1 MLVMK
6 AVSFGYS
13 RNSAAKNMALD
24 EALKELSA
32 KTANT
37 YIRFYDFDKDSV
49 ILAASDDPGS
59 IRDRR
64 RVEVTRRETGGKT
77 IYVGENT
84 LAYSISGPL
93 DGNAAGSG
101 PEALHRKYSSVALGA
116 ISEIVGD
123 AAEVSLGGVYAINV
137 GGMPIA
143 GHAQSIGL
151 GHSFL
156 YHGVVAVGRWNS
168 SRIRESMNF
177 PESDYEKIG
186 MLPALSD
193 FTDESIEADKK
204 LLMDSML
211 RRVDAKSPAD
221 EERREAEELASRLC
235 NEKYRNDEWIEGRGR
250 KLKTGARF
258 CLLYPD

>member
-1 MLVMK
+1 ME

-24 EALKELSA
+24 EALKELSE
-32 KTANT
+32 KTGRT
-37 YIRFYDFDKDSV
+37 YIRFYDFERDSV
-49 ILAASDDPGS
+49 ILSTSDDPSS
-59 IRDRR
+59 IRDRSK
-64 RVEVTRRETGGKT
+64 VEVTRRETGGKT

-84 LAYSISGPL
+84 LAYSVSGPL
-93 DGNAAGSG
+93 RGDSKVSG
-101 PEALHRKYSSVALGA
+101 PEALHRKYSSVALSG
-116 ISEIVGD
+116 ISEIIGNS
-123 AAEVSLGGVYAINV
+123 AKVSLGGVYAINV
-137 GGMPIA
+137 DGMPIA

-156 YHGVVAVGRWNS
+156 YHGVVAVSRWNS
-168 SRIRESMNF
+168 KRIRDVMDF

-193 FTDESIEADKK
+193 FTKERGDTGKRR
-204 LLMDSML
+204 LMENML
-211 RRVDAKSPAD
+211 RRVDAKSPSD
-221 EERREAEELASRLC
+221 EEKREAEELASRFC
-235 NEKYRNDEWIEGRGR
+235 SEKYMDEEWIEGRGR

>member
-1 MLVMK
+1 ME

-24 EALKELSA
+24 EALKELSE
-32 KTANT
+32 KTGRI
-37 YIRFYDFDKDSV
+37 YIRFYDFYRDSV
-49 ILAASDDPGS
+49 ILSASDDPGS
-59 IRDRR
+59 IRDRS

-84 LAYSISGPL
+84 LAYSIAGPL
-93 DGNAAGSG
+93 NGDSSVSG
-101 PEALHRKYSSVALGA
+101 PEALHRKYSSIALGG
-116 ISEIVGD
+116 ISDIIGS
-123 AAEVSLGGVYAINV
+123 AAKVSLGGVYAINV
-137 GGMPIA
+137 DGMPIA

-156 YHGVVAVGRWNS
+156 YHGVVAVSRWDS
-168 SRIRESMNF
+168 ERIREVMNF

-193 FTDESIEADKK
+193 FAKERGDAGKRR
-204 LLMDSML
+204 LMENML
-211 RRVDAKSPAD
+211 RRVEAKSPS
-221 EERREAEELASRLC
+221 EEEKRKAEELASRFC
-235 NEKYRNDEWIEGRGR
+235 SEKYMNGEWIEGRGR
-250 KLKTGARF
+250 RLKTGARF

>member
-37 YIRFYDFDKDSV
+37 YIRFYDFERDSV

-59 IRDRR
+59 IRDRS

-93 DGNAAGSG
+93 DDNAAGTG
-101 PEALHRKYSSVALGA
+101 PEALHRKY
-116 ISEIVGD
+116 
-123 AAEVSLGGVYAINV
+123 
-137 GGMPIA
+137 
-143 GHAQSIGL
+143 
-151 GHSFL
+151 
-156 YHGVVAVGRWNS
+156 
-168 SRIRESMNF
+168 
-177 PESDYEKIG
+177 
-186 MLPALSD
+186 
-193 FTDESIEADKK
+193 
-204 LLMDSML
+204 
-211 RRVDAKSPAD
+211 
-221 EERREAEELASRLC
+221 
-235 NEKYRNDEWIEGRGR
+235 
-250 KLKTGARF
+250 
-258 CLLYPD
+258 